1 MAGDTGRSF
10 GGRELLV
17 LVGLLATAFVLRAS
31 LIAEEAARFTPAD
44 LRGFLSDGIAALFLL
59 ALLVWTARLSRILA
73 ALLAAAWVL
82 LHFVNYETIRALGAP
97 ASLFDIGFLTDGTF
111 LLGSATAVSRPALLG
126 VLLLGSV
133 ALAWAFPRGASL
145 GTGLG
150 CAVVAAAL
158 LGGHWLWPA
167 RADVAGWRQTN
178 FVHQNLRLLARAELR
193 EEPARRDFPNP
204 SAAVLDLDP
213 ELAASSAGTPL
224 LPAGGRARNVL
235 LLVLESVSGAH
246 VQSFAAVHG
255 REAVARMPRLDA
267 LARDHL
273 SYTHFLSLQRKT
285 NRGLYALLCG
295 DLPNLG
301 GGLPKMSAYPEAGGR
316 PCLPQILRDTGFETA
331 FVQAA
336 PLGFMLKG
344 QFMPRA
350 GFARVRGRE
359 WFERSYARNV
369 WGVDDRA
376 FFERSSD
383 MLQELAAGDAPWFL
397 TLLNV
402 GTHHPYVFPED
413 FQPDEPSRFLRALA
427 YLDAALGEFIDRLEA
442 AGVLD
447 DTLVLITSDE
457 SMGIP
462 GLFVDPWTKAI
473 SQNWG
478 FLIALLPEPRAE
490 QIATPFSQL
499 DVALS
504 VLDYLGLAEGGSDL
518 FGRSLFRRG
527 QEPRNLYF
535 ANSNLF
541 AAGALDRD
549 GRLLICLDDFAS
561 CRMLAPRGGRI
572 FGPDAEEIDR
582 EPEAD
587 ALVSE
592 MARRSVQ
599 TIAADAAARE
609 FDLVGEPRVRLDRVG
624 ENEVIHGGQ
633 YVDLRAG
640 DWLVVELEVAVRGEG
655 EGARGQLTHLLKQRD
670 PPAPYVAK
678 IPLAAGQTLRLRY
691 SFAPGAPVRD
701 LQCHSM
707 GELFAGE
714 RLEFEFRTAHMSV
727 HRSGEPPAPGVH
739 VETFEITPDS

>member
-1 MAGDTGRSF
+1 MVGDSGRAF

-17 LVGLLATAFVLRAS
+17 LVGLFATAFVLRAL
-31 LIAEEAARFTPAD
+31 LISEEVARFAPAD
-44 LRGFLSDGIAALFLL
+44 LRGFLSDGIVALFLL
-59 ALLVWTARLSRILA
+59 ALLLWTARLSRVLA

-82 LHFVNYETIRALGAP
+82 LHFVNYETIRQLGAP
-97 ASLFDIGFLTDGTF
+97 ASLLDIAFLIDGTF
-111 LLGSATAVSRPALLG
+111 LFGSATAVSRPALLG

-133 ALAWAFPRGASL
+133 ALVWAFPRGAAAR
-145 GTGLG
+145 TGLG
-150 CAVVAAAL
+150 CAVVATAL

-167 RADVAGWRQTN
+167 SADVAGWRQTN

-193 EEPARRDFPNP
+193 NEPARQDFPNP
-204 SAAVLDLDP
+204 SAAMLDLDP
-213 ELAASSAGTPL
+213 ELAASTGGAPL
-224 LPAGGRARNVL
+224 LPIEGRARNVL

-246 VQSFAAVHG
+246 IESFAAVHG
-255 REAVARMPRLDA
+255 REAGARMTRLDA

-273 SYTHFLSLQRKT
+273 SYTHFFTLQRKT
-285 NRGLYALLCG
+285 NRGVYALLCG
-295 DLPNLG
+295 DLPNLTA
-301 GGLPKMSAYPEAGGR
+301 GLPKMSAYPEAGGR
-316 PCLPQILRDTGFETA
+316 PCLPQILRDAGYQTA

-350 GFARVRGRE
+350 GFERVRGRE
-359 WFERSYARNV
+359 WFEHSYARNV

-376 FFERSSD
+376 FFERSTA
-383 MLQELAAGDAPWFL
+383 MLEDLAASGAPWFL

-413 FQPDEPSRFLRALA
+413 FEPNEPSRFLRALA
-427 YLDAALGEFIDRLEA
+427 YLDGALGEFIDRLDA
-442 AGVLD
+442 MGVLD

-478 FLIALLPEPRAE
+478 FLIALLPEPRA
-490 QIATPFSQL
+490 QRIGAPFSQL

-504 VLDYLGLAEGGSDL
+504 VLDYLGLAGRGGDL
-518 FGRSLFRRG
+518 FGRSLFRR
-527 QEPRNLYF
+527 QPAPRNLYF

-561 CRMLAPRGGRI
+561 CRKLAPRAGRI
-572 FGPDAEEIDR
+572 FGPDADELDWD
-582 EPEAD
+582 PEAD
-587 ALVSE
+587 AVVSE
-592 MARRSVQ
+592 MVRRSVQ
-599 TIAADAAARE
+599 TIAADALPRE
-609 FDLVGEPRVRLDRVG
+609 FDLVGETRVHLDRVG

-640 DWLVVELEVAVRGEG
+640 DWLAVELLVVVSGEG

-691 SFAPGAPVRD
+691 SFAPMAPVRD
-701 LQCHSM
+701 LQCHSL

-714 RLEFEFRTAHMSV
+714 GLEFEFRTARMSV
-727 HRSGEPPAPGVH
+727 HRSGAPPAPGLH
-739 VETFEITPDS
+739 VESLEITPDT